1 MPSITD
7 KLGELHEVLS
17 DAKGIAWDN
26 CHKIYIMMDDQEVA
40 QMRDYK
46 YDPLLTSA
54 DTAPGRMVAEVLRW
68 YNESCSLRFISVI
81 STSEDGDTEFQ
92 DFIPQFFEQE
102 EEDDEDGEY

>member
-17 DAKGIAWDN
+17 DAKGIAWDT
-26 CHKIYIMMDDQEVA
+26 CHKIYIMMDDQEVS
-40 QMRDYK
+40 QMRDYE

-54 DTAPGRMVAEVLRW
+54 DTTPEQMLAEMLRW
-68 YNESCSLRFISVI
+68 YNDSCSLRFIDVT
-81 STSEDGDTEFQ
+81 STGENGTEFYSLMG
-92 DFIPQFFEQE
+92 QFED

>member
-26 CHKIYIMMDDQEVA
+26 CHKIYIMMDDQEVS
-40 QMRDYK
+40 QMRDYE

-54 DTAPGRMVAEVLRW
+54 DTTPEQMLAEVLRW
-68 YNESCSLRFISVI
+68 YNDSCSLRFIDVT
-81 STSEDGDTEFQ
+81 STGENGTEFYSLMG
-92 DFIPQFFEQE
+92 QFED

>member
-17 DAKGIAWDN
+17 DAKGIAWDT
-26 CHKIYIMMDDQEVA
+26 CHKIYIMMDDQEVS
-40 QMRDYK
+40 QMRDYE

-54 DTAPGRMVAEVLRW
+54 DTTPEQMLAEVLRW
-68 YNESCSLRFISVI
+68 YNDSCSLRFIDVT
-81 STSEDGDTEFQ
+81 STGENGTEFYSLMG
-92 DFIPQFFEQE
+92 QFED

>member
-17 DAKGIAWDN
+17 DAKGIAWDT
-26 CHKIYIMMDDQEVA
+26 CHKIYIMMDDQEVS
-40 QMRDYK
+40 QMRDYE

-54 DTAPGRMVAEVLRW
+54 DTTPEQMLTEVLRW
-68 YNESCSLRFISVI
+68 YNDSCSLRFIDVT
-81 STSEDGDTEFQ
+81 STGENGTEFYSLMG
-92 DFIPQFFEQE
+92 QFED

>member
-17 DAKGIAWDN
+17 NAKGIAWDN

-54 DTAPGRMVAEVLRW
+54 DTTPEQMLAEMLRW
-68 YNESCSLRFISVI
+68 YNDSCSLRFIDVT
-81 STSEDGDTEFQ
+81 STGENGTEFYSLMG
-92 DFIPQFFEQE
+92 QFED